1 MIASVII
8 WMLVWITNVL
18 ALEELKTTFALSDK
32 TDINTY
38 SNFVVLA
45 SPEKIKLYQ
54 DKLNFKWEISNKN
67 HHYHKFQFEF
77 NKAYA
82 LNIKNQLHQINLK
95 LGTVENL
102 GLRKEID
109 SYEVSFPYIWAKTT
123 QDKVYIYDLRDEKTL
138 WGARIDCNKMFFLSG
153 NELVGCIKNKN
164 LIIYKSLTGELFY
177 KTKKINKEW
186 NFEKST
192 SLGGYFSK
200 GNTISYFDAANKKII
215 NNNFKKETIKGFLR
229 EKEILMVDK
238 ENKEVVCV
246 DFLAKKIR
254 WKYQFETNLDSI
266 QNHANTILIK
276 DTENYKIIDNF
287 SGEKIAEFKMDDKN
301 LKIKTLYSYDNQYYI
316 IANHKTYL
324 VNKD

>member
-8 WMLVWITNVL
+8 WMLVWITNIL
-18 ALEELKTTFALSDK
+18 ALEELETTFTLSDK
-32 TDINTY
+32 TEINTY
-38 SNFVVLA
+38 SNFIVLS

-82 LNIKNQLHQINLK
+82 LNIENQLHQINLT

-102 GLRKEID
+102 GLIKGID

-123 QDKVYIYDLRDEKTL
+123 QNKVYVYDLRKEKTL
-138 WGARIDCNKMFFLSG
+138 WDASIACNKMFFLSG
-153 NELVGCIKNKN
+153 NELIGCIKNKN
-164 LIIYKSLTGELFY
+164 LIIYKSFTGELFY
-177 KTKKINKEW
+177 KTKTINGKW
-186 NFEKST
+186 DFEKSN

-200 GNTISYFDAANKKII
+200 GNRISYFDASEKKLI
-215 NNNFKKETIKGFLR
+215 NNNFQKETIKGFIR

-238 ENKEVVCV
+238 ESKDVICV
-246 DFLAKKIR
+246 DFLSEKTR
-254 WKYQFETNLDSI
+254 WKYKFKTNLDSI

-287 SGEKIAEFKMDDKN
+287 SGEKIAEFKMNDSD
-301 LKIKTLYSYDNQYYI
+301 LKIKTIYSYDNQYYI
-316 IANHKTYL
+316 ITNHKTYL